1 MTQHKVIF
9 DTDPGVDDALAL
21 YYLVRHPQIELLG
34 VTTVFGN
41 APVAMTT
48 RNARF
53 LLQAW
58 GHDAPVHRGAEG
70 PMTPDMPPE
79 FWPTHIHGDNG
90 LGSS

>member
-21 YYLVRHPQIELLG
+21 YYLVRHPQIDLLG

-58 GHDAPVHRGAEG
+58 GHRRPVHRGAG
-70 PMTPDMPPE
+70 
-79 FWPTHIHGDNG
+79 GR
-90 LGSS
+90 

>member
-21 YYLVRHPQIELLG
+21 YYLVRHPQIDLLG

-48 RNARF
+48 
-53 LLQAW
+53 LQRALP
-58 GHDAPVHRGAEG
+58 AA
-70 PMTPDMPPE
+70 
-79 FWPTHIHGDNG
+79 G
-90 LGSS
+90 LGA